1 MSTQKRNTF
10 QVKLRLREDSQTKLG
25 IVLKYLKNK
34 PHFDFKEEVIN
45 FLIAKYYPH
54 AVASLQNTDEQ
65 LDPLTAWES
74 IDQLEGYIKA
84 IKQVYGIS
92 DDLVVRGNS
101 ANGQLQEA
109 QSSEHSDEQQEDTD
123 EQQQIADRM
132 DEIASVFS

>member
-10 QVKLRLREDSQTKLG
+10 QVKLRLRENSQTKLG

-45 FLIAKYYPH
+45 SLIAKYYPH
-54 AVASLQNTDEQ
+54 AVASLQDTDEQ

-74 IDQLEGYIKA
+74 IGQLEGYIKA

-92 DDLVVRGNS
+92 EDLVVRGNS
-101 ANGQLQEA
+101 ANGQLQQE
-109 QSSEHSDEQQEDTD
+109 QSSEHSDEQHSDTD